1 MATNFF
7 NKNNRRLI
15 LIDRIMEMI
24 DRINITENLNERL

>member
-7 NKNNRRLI
+7 KKNNRRLI